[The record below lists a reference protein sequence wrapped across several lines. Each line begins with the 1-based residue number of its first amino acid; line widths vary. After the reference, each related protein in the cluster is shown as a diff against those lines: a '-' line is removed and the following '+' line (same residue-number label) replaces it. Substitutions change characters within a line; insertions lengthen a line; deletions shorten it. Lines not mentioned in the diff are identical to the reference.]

1 MDIGK
6 KAELLYNTAAIIYK
20 EVWETE
26 KLTYIYDTQ
35 MLVEGEHLS
44 EERIREHLLHEPP
57 GDCLLVVGDEKLLR
71 VHFHT
76 NEPWAVMKYLSQFGT
91 VYDITIENMEKQ
103 QEEFI
108 K

>member
-1 MDIGK
+1 M
-6 KAELLYNTAAIIYK
+6 LLEDTALLHK
-20 EVWETE
+20 EVRETE
-26 KLTYIYDTQ
+26 KLTYIKDTQ
-35 MLVEGEHLS
+35 MLVEGENLS
-44 EERIREHLLHEPP
+44 EEQIRVHLLHTLP
-57 GDCLLVVGDEKLLR
+57 GDCLLVVGDERLLR

-103 QEEFI
+103 QEEFV